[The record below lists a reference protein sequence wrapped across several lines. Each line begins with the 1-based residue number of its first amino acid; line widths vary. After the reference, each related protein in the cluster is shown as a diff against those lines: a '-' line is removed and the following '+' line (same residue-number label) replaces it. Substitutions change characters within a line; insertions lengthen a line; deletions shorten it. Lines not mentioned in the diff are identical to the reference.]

1 MITGTKI
8 TRPNKQQLVDDIAD
22 ALKIPHAQMSTGS
35 TVVSTI
41 LDEINAALVGVPTGG
56 ADTYRMTET
65 VLESLGLA
73 YDPYWDTS
81 ESTPTGGGTVTARAY
96 SRIRSAVTKT
106 PRCFILNT
114 TDAPV
119 GARWET
125 DHQTVYRYDDTV
137 TGRMPLNDAGPGS
150 RVIHY
155 STSNSSDNKMKF
167 VSHAEV
173 KYIGPGWT
181 GPWEAQLT
189 GYAAF
194 ASPVPVADV
203 EILGWNRQHAITEI
217 SWETYR
223 EIVEAGG
230 APPPE
235 PVTEAGEDPGGD
247 VVAERV
253 IKDFPAAATHPTI
266 DVPDS
271 LPAGVLTAAAPKTP
285 TYTESSDGDKV
296 TGGASLP
303 PRSATDRK
311 KDRLAEKRAVELTI
325 QALEVAGWT
334 YTRDRQKD
342 GVGYDLE
349 FEKAAERLNV
359 EVKGIQGKRLAFNIT
374 PKELWRAET
383 DKAWVLVA
391 VTSVLS
397 PTSPKLHLITRD
409 KVAGAAMTI
418 TGYRA
423 TLAAGVFK

>member
-1 MITGTKI
+1 MIKGTKVA
-8 TRPNKQQLVDDIAD
+8 RPGKEQLANDIAD
-22 ALKIPHAQMSTGS
+22 ALNLSHAQMSTGS
-35 TVVSTI
+35 TVVSTF
-41 LDEINAALVGVPTGG
+41 LDDVNRALVGTATGG
-56 ADTYRMTET
+56 GDTYRMTET

-81 ESTPTGGGTVTARAY
+81 EAAPKGGGTVTTRAY

-119 GARWET
+119 GAKWET
-125 DHQTVYRYDDTV
+125 DHQTTYRYDDTV

-155 STSNSSDNKMKF
+155 STSNSSANKMKF

-181 GPWEAQLT
+181 GPWEAQLI
-189 GYAAF
+189 GYTEF
-194 ASPVPVADV
+194 VSPVPVTNV
-203 EILGWNRQHAITEI
+203 EIDGWNRQHAITEI
-217 SWETYR
+217 SWATYQ

-230 APPPE
+230 SPLPE

-253 IKDFPAAATHPTI
+253 SHDFPAAAAGPTVSI
-266 DVPDS
+266 PSS
-271 LPAGVLTAAAPKTP
+271 LPSGVLSATAPKVP
-285 TYTESSDGDKV
+285 QYSESADGAKV
-296 TGGASLP
+296 TGGASMP
-303 PRSATDRK
+303 ARSATDRK

-325 QALEVAGWT
+325 KALETAGWT
-334 YTRDRQKD
+334 YTEDRQKD

-349 FEKAAERLNV
+349 FTRDGRQLHV
-359 EVKGIQGKRLAFNIT
+359 EVKGVHGVRLAFNVT

-383 DKAWVLVA
+383 DEAWVLIA

-397 PTSPKLHLITRD
+397 PTAPSLHFITRD
-409 KVAGAAMTI
+409 KIVAASMAI
-418 TGYRA
+418 TGYRVA
-423 TLAAGVFK
+423 M